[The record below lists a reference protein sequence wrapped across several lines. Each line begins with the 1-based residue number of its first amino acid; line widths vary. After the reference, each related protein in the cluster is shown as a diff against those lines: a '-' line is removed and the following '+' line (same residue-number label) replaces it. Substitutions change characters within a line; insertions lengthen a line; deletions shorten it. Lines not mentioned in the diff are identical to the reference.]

1 MKRRIYLDNNATTPT
16 DPAVLDAMLPY
27 FSDKFGNAAS
37 RNHPFGWEA
46 EEAVEN
52 ARKTIAN
59 ELNCRPREIVFTS
72 GATES
77 VNLAIKGYCHR
88 EVDKGRHIITQVTE
102 HKAVLDTCAEMDNRG
117 WEVTYLPIRKD
128 GLINLDQLLDVIR
141 EDTVLVTIMHAN
153 NEIGTVNEIAV
164 IGKLCKE
171 RDVCF
176 MVDAAQSFGKLAVDV
191 GSMNI
196 DMLAA
201 SGHKIYGPKGIGFLY
216 VRQRNPKVELK
227 LQMAG
232 GGHERGMRSGTLPV
246 PLIIGLAEA
255 TRLCSER
262 REVETK
268 RLRGMRDALLDSVTA
283 TLPDTV
289 VNGSLEHRLP
299 HNINFSFP
307 NVEGEALLMKLE
319 SIACSSGSA
328 CTSATLQ
335 PSYVMKALG
344 HSEELAHSSIRIAF
358 GRMNRDEDAEIA
370 AREIISAV
378 TSLREKSPFH
388 RAAKVQHP

>member
-1 MKRRIYLDNNATTPT
+1 MKPRIYLDNNATTPT
-16 DPAVLDAMLPY
+16 DSRVVDAMMPY
-27 FSDKFGNAAS
+27 YTDKFGNAAS

-52 ARKTIAN
+52 ARKVIAN
-59 ELNCRPREIVFTS
+59 ELNCRSREIVFTS

-77 VNLAIKGYCHR
+77 VNLAIKGYCER
-88 EVDKGRHIITQVTE
+88 NRQLGKHIVTQVTE
-102 HKAVLDTCAEMDNRG
+102 HKAVLDTCSELEKRG
-117 WEVTYLPIRKD
+117 WEVSYVPVWKD
-128 GLINLDQLLDVIR
+128 GLVDFDELISVIR
-141 EDTVLVTIMHAN
+141 DDTVLVAIMHAN
-153 NEIGTVNEIAV
+153 NEIGTVNDITA
-164 IGKLCKE
+164 IGKLCGE
-171 RDVCF
+171 RDARF
-176 MVDAAQSFGKLAVDV
+176 FVDAAQSFGKLAVDV
-191 GSMNI
+191 ESMNI

-227 LQMAG
+227 LQMDG

-255 TRLCSER
+255 TRLCAEERQSET
-262 REVETK
+262 E
-268 RLRGMRDALLDSVTA
+268 RLKQMRDCLLEKVTSA
-283 TLPDTV
+283 LPDAI
-289 VNGSLEHRLP
+289 VNGSLERRLP

-328 CTSATLQ
+328 CTSAMLQ

-344 HSEELAHSSIRIAF
+344 HSEEMAHSSIRIAF
-358 GRMNRDEDAEIA
+358 GRMNRDEDGEIA
-370 AREIISAV
+370 TREIINAV
-378 TSLREKSPFH
+378 TSLRGKSPFH
-388 RAAKVQHP
+388 RMKRAEVI